1 MYYVEFF
8 RKKSN
13 VSWETFRSVVEG
25 GYKRWVELHPEDAPV
40 LAIGRTWR
48 LGPPDSSYMI
58 VYRIRDFAQ
67 LDEWTKSRSS
77 DSDSEKA
84 IMEGTLAVADMDSG
98 VYEDIGMELP

>member
-8 RKKSN
+8 RKKAD

-40 LAIGRTWR
+40 VAIGRTWR
-48 LGPPDSSYMI
+48 LGPSSSPYII
-58 VYRIRDFAQ
+58 VYKINNFSQ
-67 LDEWTKSRSS
+67 LDEWTKRRSN
-77 DSDSEKA
+77 DPDSEKA

-98 VYEDIGMELP
+98 IYEDIGMEQP